1 MPTQAKAA
9 VIDEITERFQNS
21 SAAVLTEYR
30 GLTVAQLTQLRRSL
44 GEGSSYAVVKNT
56 LTKRAADSV
65 GFSDLAPL
73 LNGPTAIA
81 FIEGDPVVAAKA
93 IRDFARANPMLVVK
107 GGVVEGRTVDAREV
121 TRLADVESREVLLAR
136 LAGAMKGNLT
146 KAAGLFQA
154 PLSQMARLAE
164 ALKEKKEADTPAADA
179 PAAEA
184 PAAEAAEA
192 EAPAEDAAAAADTT
206 TDTDAAA
213 DAETSAPAS
222 TD

>member
-81 FIEGDPVVAAKA
+81 FIEGEPVDAAKA
-93 IRDFARANPMLVVK
+93 IKQFAKGNKALVIK
-107 GGVVEGRTVDAREV
+107 GGYMDGRALSVDEV
-121 TRLADVESREVLLAR
+121 NRIADLESREVLLAK
-136 LAGAMKGNLT
+136 LAGAMKGNLS
-146 KAAGLFQA
+146 KAAGLFNA
-154 PLSQMARLAE
+154 PASQVARLAA
-164 ALKEKKEADTPAADA
+164 ALQEKKAAEEGA
-179 PAAEA
+179 PAPE
-184 PAAEAAEA
+184 
-192 EAPAEDAAAAADTT
+192 AAAAD
-206 TDTDAAA
+206 
-213 DAETSAPAS
+213 
-222 TD
+222 